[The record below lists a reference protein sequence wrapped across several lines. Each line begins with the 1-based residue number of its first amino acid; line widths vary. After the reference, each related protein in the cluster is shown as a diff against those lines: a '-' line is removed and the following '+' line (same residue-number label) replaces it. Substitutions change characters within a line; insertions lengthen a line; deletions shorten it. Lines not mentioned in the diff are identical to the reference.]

1 MGHRLLHLGILASTI
16 LGAGSL
22 ALLVLWPALFDSAL
36 PRATQAVAGAA
47 VVVAGL
53 LFLVEWRLVH

>member
-1 MGHRLLHLGILASTI
+1 MAHKLLHIGILASTV

-22 ALLVLWPALFDSAL
+22 ALLILWPALFDSPL
-36 PRATQAVAGAA
+36 PKATQAVAGAA
-47 VVVAGL
+47 AAVAAL

>member
-1 MGHRLLHLGILASTI
+1 MGHRLLHIGILASTV

-22 ALLVLWPALFDSAL
+22 ALLVLWPALFDASL
-36 PRATQAVAGAA
+36 PRGAQALAGVAVLVAG
-47 VVVAGL
+47 V

>member
-1 MGHRLLHLGILASTI
+1 MAHRLLHIGILASTI

-22 ALLVLWPALFDSAL
+22 AVLVMWPVLFDSSL
-36 PRATQAVAGAA
+36 PKATQAVAGGA
-47 VVVAGL
+47 VVIAAG